1 MEVCEAILVRK
12 RRWSE
17 SSLIIT
23 WLTDRFGALQTSA
36 RGALRPGSAFAGKLD
51 LFHRAEIGFVFS
63 RSSTLHS
70 LREVSLRS
78 PSSGIA
84 ANYSALAMASYFSEL
99 AAAICP
105 PMQPSPEIHDL
116 LLRALDHLEK
126 TVPSLRAFQHFEREA
141 ARLVGILDPAGK
153 TPPHVSLGGLCGTLP
168 RSRSQALSALSPTA
182 RD

>member
-17 SSLIIT
+17 SSLIVT

-51 LFHRAEIGFVFS
+51 LFHRAEIGFTFS
-63 RSSTLHS
+63 RTSTLHS

-78 PSSGIA
+78 PASGIA
-84 ANYSALAMASYFSEL
+84 ANYPALALASYFSEL

-105 PMQPSPEIHDL
+105 PMQPSSDIHDL

-126 TVPSLRAFQHFEREA
+126 TAPTARAFQHFEREA
-141 ARLVGILDPAGK
+141 ARLLGVLDPAGQ
-153 TPPHVSLGGLCGTLP
+153 TPPHVSLSGLCGVLP
-168 RSRSQALSALSPTA
+168 RSRGQALSAVH
-182 RD
+182 